1 MFLINF
7 YHIILLQMDFGKREV
22 TSLACK
28 ADKQQEVQVLNWL
41 LRSQKTHK
49 AASWYN
55 LVLGPQF
62 GETDNPEMNRS
73 NSSLQLNRS

>member
-7 YHIILLQMDFGKREV
+7 YHIILLQMDFGKGEV

-28 ADKQQEVQVLNWL
+28 ADKQQEVQVWNWL

-49 AASWYN
+49 AASW
-55 LVLGPQF
+55 
-62 GETDNPEMNRS
+62 
-73 NSSLQLNRS
+73 